1 MGTVFLK
8 IKPLCASTL
17 SNFASLYMTFTYRE
31 VAKFDNS
38 ANDFLGTDEMS
49 VALKSFEATA
59 GW

>member
-1 MGTVFLK
+1 
-8 IKPLCASTL
+8 
-17 SNFASLYMTFTYRE
+17 MTFTYRE

-59 GW
+59 GWWSPPKMHMLTKAIINELSRLH